1 MITLMNR
8 LKPFSSISFQTYINP
23 LLPKIIRRKHVH
35 RICYTHYESR
45 QFTTCNFDIIIPDNP
60 VIKRVDIKTPPKG
73 FEILCSIGTYKMT
86 ACIFLHA
93 FYTHLSP
100 ILPLIEMLKPVSS
113 ISFQPYINPMLPLII
128 RRITCTQNMLYS

>member
-1 MITLMNR
+1 M
-8 LKPFSSISFQTYINP
+8 
-23 LLPKIIRRKHVH
+23 LPKIIRRKHVH

-45 QFTTCNFDIIIPDNP
+45 QFTTCNFDIIIPDNH

-113 ISFQPYINPMLPLII
+113 IFFLAIYKPNAP
-128 RRITCTQNMLYS
+128 TQNKKNNMYVEHVILIMNPCDLRHVIKPDTCVN